1 MLPGEVKEQWRKWV
15 NQVSVIGFSSVKYDI
30 NMVKEYFMK
39 GPSCGKE
46 DECNEDMFAVKK
58 ENDYMFLITL
68 KFKLLDVKNYI
79 GPALSYHAWCKPMD
93 RRLKKLMFPY
103 ESLDSNEKL
112 SHVEP
117 VSYEDFYSSL
127 KFTIT
132 RQYEQFL
139 RKIIAPQ
146 CMIGCGYMT
155 LHALCHLLRLLG
167 RWLGN
172 TILIKLMYVLRN

>member
-39 GPSCGKE
+39 GPSCSKE

-58 ENDYMFLITL
+58 ENDYMFLIIL

-79 GPALSYHAWCKPMD
+79 GPALSYHDWCKPMG
-93 RRLKKLMFPY
+93 RRLKKLMLPY
-103 ESLDSNEKL
+103 ESLDSYEKL

-117 VSYEDFYSSL
+117 VSYEDF
-127 KFTIT
+127 T
-132 RQYEQFL
+132 
-139 RKIIAPQ
+139 A
-146 CMIGCGYMT
+146 
-155 LHALCHLLRLLG
+155 ALNLPLQD
-167 RWLGN
+167 N
-172 TILIKLMYVLRN
+172 TNNF